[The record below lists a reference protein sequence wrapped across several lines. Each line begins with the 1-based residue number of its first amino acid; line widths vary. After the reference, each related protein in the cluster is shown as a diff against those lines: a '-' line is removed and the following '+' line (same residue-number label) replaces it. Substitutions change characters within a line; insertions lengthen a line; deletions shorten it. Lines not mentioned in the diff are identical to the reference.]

1 MLTGPCEAGQ
11 NVLKTDWRSRLDA
24 TLASRSILHKRQ
36 PQSAAR
42 AEPSRAYDKRRK
54 KEEAMNLE
62 LIHRLIAD
70 EARGR
75 YSRRQILQR
84 SAALGLSAPAV
95 AALFAGAIPVR
106 VLAQDA
112 DNPLGVDPAAPLD
125 VVIFK
130 GGFGDDYAIYVN
142 EKMYNKLYPD
152 AQITYAGIQRLGEQL
167 QPRFV
172 AGNPPDVID
181 NSGAGNLDNAA
192 LVAEGQLADLA
203 DLMAAPSY
211 DTEGKTFAET
221 LVPGSQESG
230 IFDGKQ
236 LLLNWALTAYG
247 IWYRSSYM
255 EAKGYE
261 YPQTWD
267 EMLALC
273 EEIKGSGVAPWVTTG
288 VHPQYVRQ
296 FVFDQMLWK
305 HDPQAM
311 LDVENLEA
319 DAWKAPAVTE
329 VLEALYQ
336 LAERGYLLE
345 GWEGLDHIQSQ
356 NEWLQGKAVFIP
368 VGTWLENEMKD
379 SIPPDFNMAI
389 APTPSLPGD
398 KIPFEGIFAGGGEP
412 FIVPSKGKNVQGGKE
427 WLRLLFSKEGGKF
440 FAESTK
446 SLSTVVG
453 SGEGLALGSAFAST
467 QEAIAA
473 AGGNT
478 YVTRYQDWYKQ
489 FGEDVKAQMAELLQK
504 QISIEEFQDAVQ

>member
-1 MLTGPCEAGQ
+1 MTH
-11 NVLKTDWRSRLDA
+11 VL
-24 TLASRSILHKRQ
+24 IQ
-36 PQSAAR
+36 Q
-42 AEPSRAYDKRRK
+42 
-54 KEEAMNLE
+54 
-62 LIHRLIAD
+62 LIAD
-70 EARGR
+70 EASGR

-84 SAALGLSAPAV
+84 AAALGLSAPAV
-95 AALFAGAIPVR
+95 AALFAGAIPLR
-106 VLAQDA
+106 AMAQDA
-112 DNPLGVDPAAPLD
+112 ENPLGVDPAAPLD

-142 EKMYNKLYPD
+142 DKMYKKLYPD

-172 AGNPPDVID
+172 AGEPPDVID
-181 NSGAGNLDNAA
+181 NSGAGNLDNSA

-203 DLMAAPSY
+203 DLMAAPAY
-211 DTEGKTFAET
+211 DTEGQTFAET

-236 LLLNWALTAYG
+236 YLLNWALTAMG
-247 IWYRSSYM
+247 VWYSSTYM
-255 EAKGYE
+255 ESKGYT
-261 YPQTWD
+261 YPETWD

-288 VHPQYVRQ
+288 VHPQYARQ

-305 HDPQAM
+305 HDPEAM
-311 LDVENLEA
+311 RNIENLEA
-319 DAWKAPAVTE
+319 DAWKAPAVAQ

-336 LAERGYLLE
+336 LAERDYLLA

-379 SIPPDFNMAI
+379 SIPPDFNMVL

-398 KIPFEGIFAGGGEP
+398 KIPFAGIFAGGGEP
-412 FIVPSKGKNVQGGKE
+412 FIVPAQGKNVPGGKE
-427 WLRLLFSKEGGKF
+427 WLRLLFSKEGGRV

-446 SLSTVVG
+446 SLSTVID
-453 SGEGLALGSAFAST
+453 SGEGLDLGTAFAST
-467 QEAIAA
+467 QADIAA
-473 AGGNT
+473 AGENT
-478 YVTRYQDWYKQ
+478 YITRYQDWYTE
-489 FGEDVKAQMAELLQK
+489 FADEVKLQLATLLQK
-504 QISIEEFQDAVQ
+504 QSSIEEFQDAVQQAADTVKDDDSIPKYTR

>member
-1 MLTGPCEAGQ
+1 V
-11 NVLKTDWRSRLDA
+11 N
-24 TLASRSILHKRQ
+24 H
-36 PQSAAR
+36 
-42 AEPSRAYDKRRK
+42 
-54 KEEAMNLE
+54 E
-62 LIHRLIAD
+62 LIHRLIQD
-70 EARGR
+70 EASGR

-84 SAALGLSAPAV
+84 GAALGLSAPAV

-106 VLAQDA
+106 ALAQNA

-142 EKMYNKLYPD
+142 ENMYSKLYPD

-172 AGNPPDVID
+172 AGDPPDVID
-181 NSGAGNLDNAA
+181 NSGAGALDTAA

-221 LVPGSQESG
+221 LVAGTQESG
-230 IFDGKQ
+230 IYEGTQ
-236 LLLNWALTAYG
+236 YVLNWALTVYG
-247 IWYRSSYM
+247 IWYSSTFM
-255 EAKGYE
+255 EAGGYE

-267 EMLALC
+267 EMLALS

-311 LDVENLEA
+311 IDIENLEA
-319 DAWKAPAVTE
+319 DAWKAPAVGE

-356 NEWLQGKAVFIP
+356 NEWLQGKAAFIP

-379 SIPPDFNMAI
+379 SIPPDFNMVL

-412 FIVPSKGKNVQGGKE
+412 FIVPSQGKNVQGGKE
-427 WLRLLFSKEGGKF
+427 WLRLLFSKEGGRV

-446 SLSTVVG
+446 SLSTVIG
-453 SGEGLALGSAFAST
+453 SGEGLDLGTSFASA

-473 AGGNT
+473 AGENT
-478 YVTRYQDWYKQ
+478 YVTRYQDWYAQ
-489 FGEDVKAQMAELLQK
+489 FGEDVKNEMAELLQMR
-504 QISIEEFQDAVQ
+504 ISIEEFQNNVQEYADAVKEDESIPKYTAG

>member
-1 MLTGPCEAGQ
+1 
-11 NVLKTDWRSRLDA
+11 
-24 TLASRSILHKRQ
+24 
-36 PQSAAR
+36 
-42 AEPSRAYDKRRK
+42 
-54 KEEAMNLE
+54 MNQE
-62 LIHRLIAD
+62 LIHRLIQD
-70 EARGR
+70 EASGS

-84 SAALGLSAPAV
+84 AAALGLSAPAV

-106 VLAQDA
+106 ALAQDA

-142 EKMYNKLYPD
+142 ENMYNKLYPD

-172 AGNPPDVID
+172 AGTPPDVID

-203 DLMAAPSY
+203 DLLAAPSY
-211 DTEGKTFAET
+211 DTEGATFAET
-221 LVPGSQESG
+221 LVPGTQESG
-230 IFDGKQ
+230 VFNGIQ
-236 LLLNWALTAYG
+236 YLLNWSLTVYG
-247 IWYRSSYM
+247 IWYSSTFM
-255 EAKGYE
+255 EAGGYE

-267 EMLALC
+267 EMLALS

-311 LDVENLEA
+311 IDIENLEA

-356 NEWLQGKAVFIP
+356 NEWLQGKAAFIP

-379 SIPPDFNMAI
+379 SIPPDFNMVL

-412 FIVPSKGKNVQGGKE
+412 FLVPSQGKNVQGGKE
-427 WLRLLFSKEGGKF
+427 WLRLLFSKEGGRV

-446 SLSTVVG
+446 SLSTVIG
-453 SGEGLALGSAFAST
+453 SGEGLDLGTSFASA

-473 AGGNT
+473 AGENT
-478 YVTRYQDWYKQ
+478 YVTRYQDWYAQ
-489 FGEDVKAQMAELLQK
+489 FGEDVKNEMAELLQMR
-504 QISIEEFQDAVQ
+504 ISIEEFQNNVQEYADAVKEDESIPKYTAG

>member
-1 MLTGPCEAGQ
+1 V
-11 NVLKTDWRSRLDA
+11 ND
-24 TLASRSILHKRQ
+24 
-36 PQSAAR
+36 
-42 AEPSRAYDKRRK
+42 
-54 KEEAMNLE
+54 
-62 LIHRLIAD
+62 RLIQRLIED
-70 EARGR
+70 ESSGR

-84 SAALGLSAPAV
+84 AAALGLSAPAV
-95 AALFAGAIPVR
+95 AALFAGVIPVQ

-112 DNPLGVDPAAPLD
+112 NNPLGVDPAAPLD
-125 VVIFK
+125 IVIFK

-142 EKMYNKLYPD
+142 DNMYKKLYPD

-172 AGNPPDVID
+172 AGSPPDVID
-181 NSGAGNLDNAA
+181 NSGAGHLDNAA

-203 DLMAAPSY
+203 DLLAAPSY

-221 LVPGSQESG
+221 LVPGTQESG
-230 IFDGKQ
+230 IFDGVQ
-236 LLLNWALTAYG
+236 YLLNWALTVYG
-247 IWYRSSYM
+247 IWYSSSYM
-255 EAKGYE
+255 EANGYE

-311 LDVENLEA
+311 LNIENLEA
-319 DAWKAPAVTE
+319 DAWKAPAVAE

-379 SIPPDFNMAI
+379 SIPPDFNMVV

-398 KIPFEGIFAGGGEP
+398 KIPFEGIFAGGGEQ
-412 FIVPSKGKNVQGGKE
+412 FIVPAKGKNVQGGKE
-427 WLRLLFSKEGGKF
+427 WLRLLFSKEGGRF

-446 SLSTVVG
+446 SLSTVTG
-453 SGEGLALGSAFAST
+453 SGEGLDLGTAFASA

-473 AGGNT
+473 AGENT
-478 YVTRYQDWYKQ
+478 YVTRYQDWYTE
-489 FGEDVKAQMAELLQK
+489 FGDEVKNQMAELLQMR
-504 QISIEEFQDAVQ
+504 ISIEEFQDAVQEAADFLKDDPSIPKYTRG

>member
-1 MLTGPCEAGQ
+1 
-11 NVLKTDWRSRLDA
+11 
-24 TLASRSILHKRQ
+24 
-36 PQSAAR
+36 
-42 AEPSRAYDKRRK
+42 
-54 KEEAMNLE
+54 MNHE
-62 LIHRLIAD
+62 IIHRLIQD
-70 EARGR
+70 EASGQ

-84 SAALGLSAPAV
+84 AAALGLSAPAV

-106 VLAQDA
+106 ALAQDA
-112 DNPLGVDPAAPLD
+112 DNPLGVDPTAPLD

-142 EKMYNKLYPD
+142 ENMYGKLYPD

-181 NSGAGNLDNAA
+181 NSGAGSLDNAA

-203 DLMAAPSY
+203 DLLAAPSY
-211 DTEGKTFAET
+211 DTEGATVAET
-221 LVPGSQESG
+221 LVPGTQESG
-230 IFDGKQ
+230 IFDGTQ
-236 LLLNWALTAYG
+236 YLLNWALTVYG
-247 IWYRSSYM
+247 IWYSSSFM
-255 EAKGYE
+255 EERGYE

-267 EMLALC
+267 DMLALS

-311 LDVENLEA
+311 LDIENLEA
-319 DAWKAPAVTE
+319 DAWKAPAVAE

-356 NEWLQGKAVFIP
+356 NEWLQGNAVFIP

-379 SIPPDFNMAI
+379 SIPPDFNMVV

-398 KIPFEGIFAGGGEP
+398 KIPFTGIFAGGGEP
-412 FIVPSKGKNVQGGKE
+412 FIVPSQGKNVQGGKE
-427 WLRLLFSKEGGKF
+427 WLRLLFSKESGRF
-440 FAESTK
+440 FAESTR
-446 SLSTVVG
+446 SLSTVIG
-453 SGEGLALGSAFAST
+453 SGEGLDLGTAFASA

-473 AGGNT
+473 AGENT
-478 YVTRYQDWYKQ
+478 YVTRYQDWYTE
-489 FGEDVKAQMAELLQK
+489 FGDEVKNQMAELLQMR
-504 QISIEEFQDAVQ
+504 ISIEEFQDSVQEAADFVKEDESIPKYTR